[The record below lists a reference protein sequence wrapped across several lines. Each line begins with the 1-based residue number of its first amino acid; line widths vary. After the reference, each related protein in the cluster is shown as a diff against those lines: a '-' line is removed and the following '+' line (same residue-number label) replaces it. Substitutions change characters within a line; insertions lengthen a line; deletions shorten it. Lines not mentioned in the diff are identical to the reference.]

1 MKTSRMP
8 RSKPQWRAG
17 LVLGAAIAL
26 TFAGAPTR
34 AEAQWCASVEG
45 GNGGFVSC
53 GYSSWQQCRA
63 ALSGQGG
70 ICHLDP
76 WRRRR

>member
-8 RSKPQWRAG
+8 IGGRALRAG

-26 TFAGAPTR
+26 TFASAPMR
-34 AEAQWCASVEG
+34 AEAQWCASVQG
-45 GNGGFVSC
+45 PDGGFVSC
-53 GYSSWQQCRA
+53 GYRNWQQCRA

-70 ICHLDP
+70 ICYPDP
-76 WRRRR
+76 ARR